1 MKLTKKDTFNI
12 ILIIASVLLVA
23 GLGSLFVNL
32 GMEWYSKLNTPT
44 QWIPNIVIPIVWTII
59 YILFA
64 IVFSLLYKE
73 VFVDKKM
80 LILSIINGVLNV
92 LWCLVFFT
100 LNQLLLGN
108 ILIILNAFFA
118 TFLVIEML
126 RTERWYAN
134 LLLIYPIWIYI
145 ATSLNLALWILN

>member
-59 YILFA
+59 YIFFA

-80 LILSIINGVLNV
+80 LILIIINGALNV

>member
-73 VFVDKKM
+73 AFVDKKM
-80 LILSIINGVLNV
+80 LILSIVNGALNV

-118 TFLVIEML
+118 TFLVIETL

-134 LLLIYPIWIYI
+134 LLLIYPLY
-145 ATSLNLALWILN
+145 LAQPF

>member
-23 GLGSLFVNL
+23 GLSSLFVNL

-73 VFVDKKM
+73 AFVDKKM